1 MPPLPPCAAAYS
13 APRESDPRRAPPDPI
28 LTIPAAHPLPSVL
41 SLKFDRTDNE
51 AINASFVVPAQAGI
65 HLYPFTSRPD
75 NVTNAEAKH
84 SGGATK
90 LDYGR
95 CRKSVGK
102 CCLSVGRVSAPSVEE
117 ALPSA
122 EKWPEL
128 AQAEMLGLHSSKAVA
143 VIDQALDGD
152 ISPVKLRAALGA
164 INAALKVR
172 FGLNVERRLNRID
185 DALSMLRRES
195 AGPRP

>member
-1 MPPLPPCAAAYS
+1 MITNETDS
-13 APRESDPRRAPPDPI
+13 EEKR
-28 LTIPAAHPLPSVL
+28 L
-41 SLKFDRTDNE
+41 SNR
-51 AINASFVVPAQAGI
+51 QQ
-65 HLYPFTSRPD
+65 
-75 NVTNAEAKH
+75 
-84 SGGATK
+84 
-90 LDYGR
+90 
-95 CRKSVGK
+95 
-102 CCLSVGRVSAPSVEE
+102 E
-117 ALPSA
+117 ALPHIAAADSLA
-122 EKWPEL
+122 EGARRASIGRATIYRWMEDDDFRAELSRVRTEMAEL
-128 AQAEMLGLHSSKAVA
+128 AQAEMQGIMLKAVA

>member
-1 MPPLPPCAAAYS
+1 MITNETDS
-13 APRESDPRRAPPDPI
+13 EEKR
-28 LTIPAAHPLPSVL
+28 L
-41 SLKFDRTDNE
+41 SNR
-51 AINASFVVPAQAGI
+51 QQ
-65 HLYPFTSRPD
+65 
-75 NVTNAEAKH
+75 
-84 SGGATK
+84 
-90 LDYGR
+90 
-95 CRKSVGK
+95 
-102 CCLSVGRVSAPSVEE
+102 E
-117 ALPSA
+117 ALPHIAGADSLA
-122 EKWPEL
+122 EGARRASIGRATIYRWMEDDDFRAELSRVRTEMAEL
-128 AQAEMLGLHSSKAVA
+128 AQAEMQGIMLKAVA